1 MNLHI
6 HCAEIWFDCSPESCS
21 YEVLENMHAHHSYAV
36 ENFAPI
42 GICVLEDAVKA
53 QRNLHAYSE
62 YIS

>member
-1 MNLHI
+1 
-6 HCAEIWFDCSPESCS
+6 
-21 YEVLENMHAHHSYAV
+21 MHAHHSYAV

-42 GICVLEDAVKA
+42 GICVLEDAIKV